1 MIDKEIVRLLKADR
15 DIISARME
23 KEERLIDALKEYQH
37 FNPILND
44 LDAYLYELGKWGLG
58 EEEDKPTREK
68 FGIK

>member
-37 FNPILND
+37 SNPILND